1 MYDLSYEERLNQLGK
16 ITLENR
22 RHYSDMVF
30 VYKALHGIVD
40 CDANDFGGLYLKN
53 SCTGGESIRL
63 QQGWNELL
71 LDFNYLHFERRP
83 HGISSPLASAEVLVC
98 HRLNIC
104 LKRDAEKFRPL
115 HTLLTFYALLHLQ
128 FNHQHLIYL
137 YEH

>member
-1 MYDLSYEERLNQLGK
+1 MFDSAAECPAYRKDINLIEKVQKRFTKCLRGMYDLSYEERLNQLGK

-40 CDANDFGGLYLKN
+40 CDANDFGDLYLKN
-53 SCTGGESIRL
+53 SCTGGENIRL

-83 HGISSPLASAEVLVC
+83 HGISSP
-98 HRLNIC
+98 
-104 LKRDAEKFRPL
+104 
-115 HTLLTFYALLHLQ
+115 
-128 FNHQHLIYL
+128 
-137 YEH
+137 